1 MNHTTTDKAA
11 ELLTTST
18 MIVLPTV
25 EEASEVVS
33 IAAHQGGS
41 YTDYAKAVLDLIA
54 SRVRHWDRVEPGSL
68 IKKGTHERHV
78 RHVRRVHATRTY
90 YSYEYIAMSDINTG
104 HRPED
109 RWYIDPA
116 TVPAEPEDPAV
127 AVVMEWYRSTTADHD
142 GITELLARIDAVRE
156 AKS

>member
-54 SRVRHWDRVEPGSL
+54 SRVRHWDRVGPGSH

-78 RHVRRVHATRTY
+78 HATRTY
-90 YSYEYIAMSDINTG
+90 YSDEYIAMTDIHTG
-104 HRPED
+104 HGQED

>member
-11 ELLTTST
+11 ELLTPST

-68 IKKGTHERHV
+68 IKKGTHV
-78 RHVRRVHATRTY
+78 RHVYAMSTY
-90 YSYEYIAMSDINTG
+90 YCVEYIALSDIHTG
-104 HRPED
+104 HWQED

-116 TVPAEPEDPAV
+116 TIPAEPEDSAV
-127 AVVMEWYRSTTADHD
+127 AVVMERYRSTTADHD
-142 GITELLARIDAVRE
+142 GITELLAHIDAVRE

>member
-54 SRVRHWDRVEPGSL
+54 SRVRHWVRVEPRSL
-68 IKKGTHERHV
+68 IKKGTHV
-78 RHVRRVHATRTY
+78 RHARHVHATGTY
-90 YSYEYIAMSDINTG
+90 YSVEFITMFDIHTG
-104 HRPED
+104 HGQED
-109 RWYIDPA
+109 RWYIPA

>member
-1 MNHTTTDKAA
+1 MNHTTTNKAA
-11 ELLTTST
+11 ELLATST

-41 YTDYAKAVLDLIA
+41 YTDCAKAVLDLIA

-68 IKKGTHERHV
+68 IKKGTHV
-78 RHVRRVHATRTY
+78 RHVHSTRTY
-90 YSYEYIAMSDINTG
+90 YSDEYIAMSDIRTG
-104 HRPED
+104 HGQED

>member
-68 IKKGTHERHV
+68 IKKGTHV
-78 RHVRRVHATRTY
+78 RVAHATRTY
-90 YSYEYIAMSDINTG
+90 YSDEYIAMSDIHTG
-104 HRPED
+104 HGQED

>member
-54 SRVRHWDRVEPGSL
+54 SRVRHWDRVAPGSL
-68 IKKGTHERHV
+68 IKKGTYV
-78 RHVRRVHATRTY
+78 RVHSTRTY
-90 YSYEYIAMSDINTG
+90 HSAEYIAMSDIHTG
-104 HRPED
+104 HGQED

>member
-68 IKKGTHERHV
+68 IKKGTHV
-78 RHVRRVHATRTY
+78 RHVHATWTNY
-90 YSYEYIAMSDINTG
+90 IAEYIVMSDIHTG
-104 HRPED
+104 HWQED

>member
-68 IKKGTHERHV
+68 IKKGTHVLH
-78 RHVRRVHATRTY
+78 VHATRTY
-90 YSYEYIAMSDINTG
+90 YSEEYIAMSDIHTG
-104 HRPED
+104 HGQED

-127 AVVMEWYRSTTADHD
+127 AVVMEWYRSTTADHA

>member
-68 IKKGTHERHV
+68 IKKGTHV
-78 RHVRRVHATRTY
+78 RHVHATRTY
-90 YSYEYIAMSDINTG
+90 YSDEYIAKSDIHTG
-104 HRPED
+104 HGQEE

>member
-68 IKKGTHERHV
+68 IKKGTHVRHV
-78 RHVRRVHATRTY
+78 RHMRATCTY
-90 YSYEYIAMSDINTG
+90 YSAEYIAVSDIRTG
-104 HRPED
+104 HGQED

-116 TVPAEPEDPAV
+116 TGPAEPEDPAV

>member
-11 ELLTTST
+11 ELLATST
-18 MIVLPTV
+18 LIVLPTV
-25 EEASEVVS
+25 EEASAVIS

-41 YTDYAKAVLDLIA
+41 YTDCAKAVLDLIA

-68 IKKGTHERHV
+68 IKKGTHV
-78 RHVRRVHATRTY
+78 RHVHSTRTY
-90 YSYEYIAMSDINTG
+90 YSDEYIAMSDIHTG
-104 HRPED
+104 HGQGD

>member
-68 IKKGTHERHV
+68 IKKGTHV
-78 RHVRRVHATRTY
+78 RVHSTRTY
-90 YSYEYIAMSDINTG
+90 HSAEYIAMSDIHIG
-104 HRPED
+104 HGQED

-127 AVVMEWYRSTTADHD
+127 AVVMEWYRFATADHD
-142 GITELLARIDAVRE
+142 DITELLARIDAVRE